1 MEIRKMDNLTHEEKE
16 IEKAVFEGHYKS
28 VPKSKWGRYQSAAKE
43 TIKKISR
50 INIRMKADDLDDI
63 KRIADRK
70 GIPYQTLIGSVL
82 HRFAKGDM
90 VAIDEA
96 EQIEHFREKLA
107 V

>member
-1 MEIRKMDNLTHEEKE
+1 MDNLTHEEKE
-16 IEKAVFEGHYKS
+16 IEKAVLEGKYMP
-28 VPKSKWGRYQSAAKE
+28 VPKSKWGRYQNAAKE
-43 TIKKISR
+43 TMKKIAR

-96 EQIEHFREKLA
+96 EQVEHFREKLA
-107 V
+107 I

>member
-1 MEIRKMDNLTHEEKE
+1 MDNLTNEEKE
-16 IEKAVFEGHYKS
+16 IEKAVLEGKYMP
-28 VPKSKWGRYQSAAKE
+28 VPKSKWGRYRNAAKG
-43 TIKKISR
+43 TMKKIAR

-63 KRIADRK
+63 KRIAERK

-96 EQIEHFREKLA
+96 EQVEHFREKLTI
-107 V
+107 